1 MFGSFRISD
10 KHFLGTHAPLLN
22 CEEGKW
28 HQHAGK
34 FIHVPWGQLLKIFWA
49 NSKIQNCAVNQTIDP
64 VLCKLCSM
72 F

>member
-34 FIHVPWGQLLKIFWA
+34 FVHVPWGSAFKDFLG
-49 NSKIQNCAVNQTIDP
+49 
-64 VLCKLCSM
+64 
-72 F
+72 